1 MTKTTGSQRYLLKA
15 NKMFTPGKPFLSI
28 LIILM
33 VVLNYSTRS
42 QTVTEFS
49 GDSEIFLQELNN
61 MFSKVNIKEDRKECE
76 NMMERFTEYWN
87 SGNFSRELKQNIKY
101 ISNLMLKRR
110 MKAFPQFYYYY
121 SCNMGLMDLDH
132 SKESYDAWH
141 KSVDKLVNDKR
152 STKPFKDFLETSH
165 LLLYKNIL
173 YKSRATQ
180 WRSNTYEYTFYYDS
194 VPKVIFDDLNLTCQA
209 YKDSSVIHNTKGVF
223 YPIGNQWV
231 GNTGK
236 VEWERAGFDRN
247 KVFAELSDY
256 RINLD
261 FSRYSA
267 DSVKFFH
274 KDYWD
279 KPLLGSFEE
288 KVLANVSEKN
298 ATYPRFI
305 SYFDLVEIKSVFKDI
320 DYKGGVE
327 VRGRKFIGI
336 GVGDNNAVLSIKKD
350 KKEFIRILSDNYI
363 IYPDKIVS
371 GFATA
376 TLYHK
381 EDSIFHPGLHLN
393 YVDENRE
400 LALVRAG
407 EGNSK
412 SPYYDSFHNLDIYA
426 EAIYWKMDEPIL
438 NFETVKGA
446 SGMGRAVFESSSY
459 FSKPRY
465 LRLQGIDP
473 VNPLYVLK
481 NYVEKYNVSEVSV
494 AGLSKEMLIPR
505 DQVIAMLVNLSNQGF
520 VIYERETKKARV
532 KDKLFDYIEA
542 VNKKRDYDVIQ
553 FNSETYGFQNASLE
567 LDSFD
572 LKVYGVPIVFLSD
585 SQNVFI
591 FPANKQLIVKKGMD
605 FSFSGRVHAGTFD
618 FHAQGVQFNYDQ
630 FKLDMPVI
638 DSVSFS
644 VPSFETDQF
653 GHRKQKKVRN
663 VISDLG
669 GDLYIDDPNNKSGIK
684 NFPSYP
690 VFSSTKDAYVYYDNP
705 SIFNGVYKRDKF
717 FFYLYPFTIDSLD
730 NFKTE
735 LLQFEGYLASA
746 GIFPDIE
753 DTLRIQRDYSLGFAT
768 STPASGF
775 DTYGGKGTYYADIS
789 LSNEGLRGKGYLEY
803 LTSTSWSDDYQFF
816 PDSCNT
822 LADKFVIEEQFTDPE
837 YPAVTSVN
845 VFQHWRPYRDKM
857 VIKSTDFP
865 IDLFTGQSELLGKLI
880 LTPLELKGAGTMSF
894 EDAEMQSKLYTYKQ
908 HEIFADSAD
917 FNLKSLEYIQ
927 SAFATKNYK
936 SHIDFNE
943 RKGEFVSNGGASFV
957 EFQVNQYI
965 CLIDEFDW
973 YMDSYEIAIGS
984 AKKEAEMAKY
994 NNLSIRE
1001 LIDVPLQG
1009 SEFISIHP
1017 DQDSLR
1023 FITTTANYN
1032 LKDYI
1037 LHAED
1042 VKYIR
1047 VADAAIFPADRKI
1060 IINPGAKLNTIADAK
1075 ILANSVTRYH
1085 EIYDAVV
1092 DIRGRKDY
1100 NGIGNYDYVDEN
1112 NQRQQVFLK
1121 KLGVDATYQS
1131 IGNGSVSDTMGFK
1144 LNKDFYFTGDINL
1157 SANNEFLNFNG
1168 GFKIR
1173 EQCSRGL
1180 RKWVKFNT
1188 DINPRDIYI
1197 NVAQDLLTINNDKL
1211 ESAIMFSNEQNKF
1224 YSGFLDEK
1232 MAPSDQNVFSAFG
1245 FTRYDKVMDQYD
1257 IGSEQKLKGL
1267 TLEGNQLSLCRRQC
1281 IVKGNGKIDL
1291 GANLERVKLDT
1302 YGEVNYY
1309 MIPDSTSFNVVLL
1322 FDFPF
1327 DNKALELMSEEIASK
1342 NLKGLNSNRPV
1353 FIKALND
1360 IMGDDKAEKIVAD
1373 LSLFGKFR
1381 KFPDE
1386 LKKTL
1391 VFGDIKLKW
1400 NYATRS
1406 FISYGKLGLTSVGK
1420 DQANKY
1426 INGTI
1431 EIARKRTGD
1440 VVNIYI
1446 EFDNGKSWYFFNY
1459 RNNLLQTISSNTEY
1473 NNYIRELKDD
1483 KRKIKKDKEGGE
1495 YSFIISSLR
1504 KKTDFLRRTQQ

>member
-1 MTKTTGSQRYLLKA
+1 MIV
-15 NKMFTPGKPFLSI
+15 PGKAFFHLLIVFILFSTGAKAQNIPEFSDDSEKFLS
-28 LIILM
+28 
-33 VVLNYSTRS
+33 
-42 QTVTEFS
+42 
-49 GDSEIFLQELNN
+49 ELNS

-76 NMMERFTEYWN
+76 DMMERFTEYWN
-87 SGNFSRELKQNIKY
+87 AGNFSRELKQNIKH
-101 ISNLMLKRR
+101 ISNLMLNRR
-110 MKAFPQFYYYY
+110 MKAFPQFFYYY
-121 SCNMGLMDLDH
+121 SCNMSLMDLDH
-132 SKESYDAWH
+132 SQESYDAWH
-141 KSVDKLVNDKR
+141 KSIDKLVQDKR
-152 STKPFKDFLETSH
+152 STKPFKDFLEISH
-165 LLLYKNIL
+165 SLLHKNIL
-173 YKSRATQ
+173 YQSRATQ
-180 WRSNTYEYTFYYDS
+180 WRSSTYEYSFVYDS
-194 VPKVIFDDLNLTCQA
+194 VPKVIFNDLNLICQA
-209 YKDSSVIHNTKGVF
+209 YQDSSVIYNTKGIY
-223 YPIGNQWV
+223 YPIDKEWV
-231 GNTGK
+231 GEKGK
-236 VEWERAGFDRN
+236 VDWSRAGYDKN
-247 KVFAELSDY
+247 TVYAELSNY
-256 RINLD
+256 HINLN

-267 DSVKFFH
+267 DSVKFYH
-274 KDYWD
+274 KDYWE

-288 KVLANVSEKN
+288 KVLANVSEEK
-298 ATYPRFI
+298 ATYPQFI
-305 SYFDLVEIKSVFKDI
+305 SYFDLVEIKDVFKDM
-320 DYKGGVE
+320 DFKGGIE

-336 GVGDNNAVLSIKKD
+336 SVGDDFAELIIKKD
-350 KKEFIRILSDNYI
+350 KKEFMKVLSDNYV
-363 IYPDKIVS
+363 IYPDKIVAAL
-371 GFATA
+371 AT
-376 TLYHK
+376 TTIYHDQ
-381 EDSIFHPGLHLN
+381 DSIFHPGLKFS
-393 YVDENRE
+393 YVDENKE
-400 LALVRAG
+400 LSLVRAG
-407 EGNSK
+407 DGTST

-426 EAIYWKMDEPIL
+426 EAIYWKMDEPFL

-473 VNPLYVLK
+473 LNPLDVVR
-481 NYVEKYNVSEVSV
+481 NYVRKYNVSEVSV
-494 AGLSKEMLIPR
+494 QGLAEEMLIPQ
-505 DQVIAMLVNLSNQGF
+505 DQVIGMLVNLSNQGF
-520 VIYERETKKARV
+520 VIYERESHKARV
-532 KDKLFDYIEA
+532 KDKLFEYIEA

-572 LKVYGVPIVFLSD
+572 LKVFGVPIAFLSD

-591 FPANKQLIVKKGMD
+591 FPSNKQLIIKQGMD

-630 FKLDMPVI
+630 FKLDMPAI

-653 GHRKQKKVRN
+653 GQRKQKKVRN
-663 VISDLG
+663 VLSNLA
-669 GDLYIDDPNNKSGIK
+669 GDLYIDDPNNKSGLK
-684 NFPSYP
+684 NFPAYP
-690 VFSSTKDAYVYYDNP
+690 IFQSTKDAYVYYDSP
-705 SIFNGVYKRDKF
+705 EIFNGVYKRDKF
-717 FFYLYPFTIDSLD
+717 YFYLYPFTIDSLD

-753 DTLRIQRDYSLGFAT
+753 DTLRVQRDYSLGFET
-768 STPASGF
+768 FTPESGF
-775 DTYGGKGTYYADIS
+775 DAYGGKGTYYADIR

-816 PDSCNT
+816 PDSTNT
-822 LADKFVIEEQFTDPE
+822 LADKFVIEEQFTNPE
-837 YPAVTSVN
+837 YPAVSSVN
-845 VFQHWRPYRDKM
+845 VFQHWIPYKDRM
-857 VIKSTDFP
+857 VVRSTDFP
-865 IDLFTGQSELLGKLI
+865 IDMFNSQSELQGKLV
-880 LTPLELKGAGTMSF
+880 LTPLELRGIGKMSF
-894 EDAEMQSKLYTYKQ
+894 EDAAMESKLFTYKQ

-917 FNLKSLEYIQ
+917 FKLESIEYIQ

-936 SHIDFNE
+936 SHIDFDE

-957 EFQVNQYI
+957 DFPVNQYI

-973 YMDSYEIAIGS
+973 YMDSYQIAIGS
-984 AKKEAEMAKY
+984 EQKEAEMAKY

-1023 FITTTANYN
+1023 FVTTTANYN
-1032 LKDYI
+1032 LKSYI
-1037 LHAED
+1037 LYAED

-1060 IINPGAKLNTIADAK
+1060 VINPEAKLNTIADAK
-1075 ILANSVTRYH
+1075 ILANTVTRYH

-1092 DIRGRKDY
+1092 DIKGRKNY

-1112 NQRQQVFLK
+1112 KQRQQVFLK
-1121 KLGVDATYQS
+1121 KLSVDATYQS

-1144 LNKDFYFTGDINL
+1144 LNKDFYFTGNINL
-1157 SANNEFLNFNG
+1157 SANNEFLNFDG

-1173 EQCSRGL
+1173 EQCTRGL

-1188 DINPRDIYI
+1188 DIDPDEIYI
-1197 NVAQDLLTINNDKL
+1197 NIAKDLFTLKQEKL

-1232 MAPSDQNVFSAFG
+1232 QAPSDQKVFAADG
-1245 FTRYDKVMDQYD
+1245 FIRYDRIMDQYD
-1257 IGSEQKLKGL
+1257 IGSQERLKGL
-1267 TLEGNQLSLCRRQC
+1267 TLEGNQLSLSRKQC
-1281 IVKGNGKIDL
+1281 ILKGKGALDL
-1291 GANLERVKLDT
+1291 GASLGRVKLDT
-1302 YGEVNYY
+1302 YGQVNYY
-1309 MIPDSTSFNVVLL
+1309 MIPDSASFEVVQL

-1327 DNKALELMSEEIASK
+1327 DNKALEIMTEEINMK
-1342 NLKGLNSNRPV
+1342 NLQGLNTNTPV

-1360 IMGDDKAEKIVAD
+1360 IMGAEKAEKIVSD

-1391 VFGDIKLKW
+1391 VFGDLKFKW

-1406 FISYGKLGLTSVGK
+1406 FISYGKIGLSSIGK
-1420 DQANKY
+1420 DQVNKY
-1426 INGTI
+1426 VNGTI

-1459 RNNLLQTISSNTEY
+1459 RNNLMQTISSNMDY

-1483 KRKIKKDKEGGE
+1483 KRTVKKDKEGEE
-1495 YSFIISSLR
+1495 YSFIISNLR
-1504 KKTDFLRRTQQ
+1504 KKTDFLRMIQQ